1 MGNHELTC
9 IKMRPK
15 MINYF
20 IKIQI
25 ALVLSNFILTEAKVS
40 DQRQCADPNCSVLL
54 GVGKT
59 VLKYF
64 AKDDGMLSFANNK
77 PVKIFSKGAG
87 TNPDLWGVMIDGKR
101 GYVNKAHVQEQ
112 RVYRKDLEFTIPTEF
127 YEVIPEEVKE
137 KEAENVPF
145 EAEIQKT
152 EQLEDSQLETKQPEL
167 KPSAEVATP
176 EVASSL
182 SAAVESQSVESS
194 ATVTPPIDSSAPPSP
209 NQASAVPQA
218 VQPDSVDYEVVDGT
232 TIFFD
237 DPPPKIN
244 EAPSMDNATPEA
256 ISPTMTQARAEPTE
270 SSKTPEI
277 ESSVS
282 ENLDVVEKV
291 ATAVLSD
298 NPGGTSPTAN
308 AIEAKNEE
316 IRTASYD
323 LGIKD
328 KENPPP
334 VNMAD
339 KIQVD
344 KPIEEN
350 IPFSVEDV
358 EETDNDDEADSYTI
372 VGDDE
377 EETEEEMEEE
387 EMDYDDNEYID
398 ELSEQ
403 KKIEEM
409 KMQSVPSQEIHP
421 EIPKENTSGDSKEL
435 ETNEETNREIVNS
448 ELIDDQ
454 EEIPFSV
461 NTDSEV
467 YTTHTPEVMSESIEK
482 FTVESSTEHVAAS
495 QLEENLKNSEANN
508 FPKDTNQIIDNSN
521 LNAHIE
527 NLEVKSENQGNA
539 DLNTIDIHQNN
550 DQETVKPEKDS
561 NNLIQENEQA
571 QADSHDSRQPSPV
584 ENHGHGHNHE
594 HGHSH
599 GHGHLGKGIKQR
611 VPEQI
616 PETYKPAQQK
626 FELPLSAQFGTP
638 PPPYNEP
645 SEHTTEPPVA
655 QHYDEI
661 EDTNLQ
667 ENTSDEITNSDL
679 LNPLDNANDKELSEQ
694 NKETT
699 TTHYVV
705 DEEPVMVDSDSYQ
718 TPSPLDTLD
727 IDSYTPPA
735 VTTQSPDII
744 TEEEYGME
752 NPNEGTTNS
761 DMKGENSDYAVTD
774 APNVDI
780 AKADDTVEESGGFFA
795 SIASFFSSGPD
806 KALQDAIN
814 TPPDMEVKVKVTTNG
829 VHTSGSLDSLS

>member
-15 MINYF
+15 MKNYF

-87 TNPDLWGVMIDGKR
+87 TNSDLWGVMIDGKR

-127 YEVIPEEVKE
+127 AEPIPEEVKE
-137 KEAENVPF
+137 KEAENVLF

-194 ATVTPPIDSSAPPSP
+194 ATVTPPIDSSTPPSP
-209 NQASAVPQA
+209 NQASAAPQV

-291 ATAVLSD
+291 ATQVLSD

-308 AIEAKNEE
+308 AIEAKNEDMDSTEPVIEE

-323 LGIKD
+323 LGNKD
-328 KENPPP
+328 QENPPP

-350 IPFSVEDV
+350 IPFSVEDD

-372 VGDDE
+372 EDE
-377 EETEEEMEEE
+377 EETEEEMGEE
-387 EMDYDDNEYID
+387 EMDDDDNEYID
-398 ELSEQ
+398 ELSEENKIKLQ

-421 EIPKENTSGDSKEL
+421 ETPKENTSGDSKEL
-435 ETNEETNREIVNS
+435 ETNDETNRDIVNS

-461 NTDSEV
+461 NTDSEAS
-467 YTTHTPEVMSESIEK
+467 TTHTPEVMPESIEK
-482 FTVESSTEHVAAS
+482 FRVESSTEHVATS
-495 QLEENLKNSEANN
+495 QREENLKNSEANN
-508 FPKDTNQIIDNSN
+508 FPKDTNQILDNSN

-561 NNLIQENEQA
+561 NNLIKENEQA
-571 QADSHDSRQPSPV
+571 HADSHDSRQPSPV
-584 ENHGHGHNHE
+584 ENHGHGHSHGHG

-599 GHGHLGKGIKQR
+599 DHHDHDHSHGMGHLGKGIKQR

-638 PPPYNEP
+638 P
-645 SEHTTEPPVA
+645 
-655 QHYDEI
+655 
-661 EDTNLQ
+661 
-667 ENTSDEITNSDL
+667 
-679 LNPLDNANDKELSEQ
+679 
-694 NKETT
+694 
-699 TTHYVV
+699 
-705 DEEPVMVDSDSYQ
+705 
-718 TPSPLDTLD
+718 
-727 IDSYTPPA
+727 
-735 VTTQSPDII
+735 
-744 TEEEYGME
+744 
-752 NPNEGTTNS
+752 
-761 DMKGENSDYAVTD
+761 
-774 APNVDI
+774 
-780 AKADDTVEESGGFFA
+780 
-795 SIASFFSSGPD
+795 
-806 KALQDAIN
+806 
-814 TPPDMEVKVKVTTNG
+814 
-829 VHTSGSLDSLS
+829 

>member
-9 IKMRPK
+9 IKMRLK
-15 MINYF
+15 MKNYF

-127 YEVIPEEVKE
+127 AEHLPEEVKE
-137 KEAENVPF
+137 NEAENVPF

-194 ATVTPPIDSSAPPSP
+194 TTVTPPIDSSTPPSP
-209 NQASAVPQA
+209 NQASAAPQA

-237 DPPPKIN
+237 DPPP
-244 EAPSMDNATPEA
+244 MDNATPEA

-308 AIEAKNEE
+308 GIEAKNEDMDSTEPIIEE

-323 LGIKD
+323 LGNKD
-328 KENPPP
+328 KENAPP

-350 IPFSVEDV
+350 VPFSVQDD
-358 EETDNDDEADSYTI
+358 EETDNDDEANSYTI

-387 EMDYDDNEYID
+387 EMDDDDNEYID
-398 ELSEQ
+398 ELSEENKIKLQ
-403 KKIEEM
+403 KKIEQM
-409 KMQSVPSQEIHP
+409 KMQSVPSQNIHP
-421 EIPKENTSGDSKEL
+421 EIPKENSSGDSKEL
-435 ETNEETNREIVNS
+435 ETNDGTNREIVNS

-495 QLEENLKNSEANN
+495 QIEENLKNSEANN

-527 NLEVKSENQGNA
+527 NFEVNSENQGNA
-539 DLNTIDIHQNN
+539 DLNTLDIHQNN

-571 QADSHDSRQPSPV
+571 HADSYDSRQPSPV
-584 ENHGHGHNHE
+584 ENHGHGH
-594 HGHSH
+594 SH
-599 GHGHLGKGIKQR
+599 GHGQ
-611 VPEQI
+611 
-616 PETYKPAQQK
+616 
-626 FELPLSAQFGTP
+626 
-638 PPPYNEP
+638 
-645 SEHTTEPPVA
+645 SENHGHG
-655 QHYDEI
+655 QSG
-661 EDTNLQ
+661 TNLGHDHSHDQ
-667 ENTSDEITNSDL
+667 HGHPHDH
-679 LNPLDNANDKELSEQ
+679 Q
-694 NKETT
+694 GH
-699 TTHYVV
+699 TH
-705 DEEPVMVDSDSYQ
+705 DHH
-718 TPSPLDTLD
+718 
-727 IDSYTPPA
+727 A
-735 VTTQSPDII
+735 
-744 TEEEYGME
+744 
-752 NPNEGTTNS
+752 
-761 DMKGENSDYAVTD
+761 
-774 APNVDI
+774 
-780 AKADDTVEESGGFFA
+780 
-795 SIASFFSSGPD
+795 
-806 KALQDAIN
+806 
-814 TPPDMEVKVKVTTNG
+814 
-829 VHTSGSLDSLS
+829 